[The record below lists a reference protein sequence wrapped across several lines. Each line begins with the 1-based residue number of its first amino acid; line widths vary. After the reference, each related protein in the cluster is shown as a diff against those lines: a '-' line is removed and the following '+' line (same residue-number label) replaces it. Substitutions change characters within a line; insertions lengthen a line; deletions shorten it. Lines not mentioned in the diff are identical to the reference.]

1 MTVWTKRKRLEAIA
15 NGERPDRTPVA
26 LWRHW
31 PGDDQDAE
39 ALAAAHLKWQAD
51 YDWDLVK
58 VSPASSYCLVD
69 WGVEDRWEGAAEG
82 TRVYGQRLI
91 QEPED
96 WLKLQVLDPSQ
107 GMLSTQLEA
116 LRLVGK
122 GLGTSEAGGVPFIA
136 TIFSPLAQAKNLAG
150 GQRLISHLR
159 SNPDEVMR
167 GLETI
172 SASIQSYLEVAKS
185 TGISGIFYAIQH
197 ARYELLSTVEYQAFG
212 RPFDEEILTMASDLW
227 FNMVHIHGESDIM
240 FDLVADYPVQC
251 VNWHDR
257 DANFPL
263 ADGLEQVVGAVS
275 GGVSRWSLLKESP
288 EEALLEADEAIQQSD
303 GQRLLLGVGCVI
315 MTNTPTR
322 NLRALR
328 HFVDDNGR

>member
-1 MTVWTKRKRLEAIA
+1 MSKFEKRQRLEAIA
-15 NGERPDRTPVA
+15 NGERPDRPPVA

-31 PGDDQDAE
+31 PGDDQDAT
-39 ALAAAHLKWQAD
+39 ALAAAQLKWQSD

-82 TRVYGQRLI
+82 TRAYGKRLI
-91 QEPED
+91 QSPED
-96 WLKLQVLDPSQ
+96 WRKLKALDPGQ
-107 GMLSTQLEA
+107 GMLATQLEA
-116 LRLVGK
+116 LRLVGE
-122 GLGTSEAGGVPFIA
+122 GLGKSDSRGTPFIA

-159 SNPDEVMR
+159 SHPDDVMH

-172 SASIQSYLEVAKS
+172 SASIIRFIEAARS

-197 ARYELLSTVEYQAFG
+197 ARYALLSPVEYQVFG
-212 RPFDEEILTMASDLW
+212 RPFDEEILSTVSDLW
-227 FNMVHIHGESDIM
+227 FNMVHIHGEEDIM

-257 DANFPL
+257 DTGFPL
-263 ADGLEQVVGAVS
+263 SQGLEQLSGAVS

-288 EEALLEADEAIQQSD
+288 EQALGEAKQALADTG

-322 NLRALR
+322 NIRALR
-328 HFVDDNGR
+328 AFVENGG

>member
-1 MTVWTKRKRLEAIA
+1 MSEWSKRKRLEAVV
-15 NGERPDRTPVA
+15 NGQRPDRLPVA

-58 VSPASSYCLVD
+58 VSPSSSFCLVD

-82 TRVYGQRLI
+82 TRVYGERLI
-91 QEPED
+91 QQPED
-96 WLKLQVLDPSQ
+96 WLKLEVLDPGQ
-107 GMLSTQLEA
+107 GMLATQLEA
-116 LRLVGK
+116 LRLVGQ
-122 GLGTSEAGGVPFIA
+122 GLGASEAGGAPFIA

-150 GQRLISHLR
+150 GQRLLTHLR
-159 SNPDEVMR
+159 SNPDDVMH

-172 SASIQSYLEVAKS
+172 TASVLRYVDAARN

-197 ARYELLSTVEYQAFG
+197 ARYELLSPLEYQVFG
-212 RPFDEEILTMASDLW
+212 RPFDEEILSSVSDLW
-227 FNMVHIHGESDIM
+227 FNMVHVHGEEGIM

-257 DANFPL
+257 DTGFAL
-263 ADGLEQVVGAVS
+263 AEGLAQFSGAVS
-275 GGVSRWSLLKESP
+275 GGVSRWSLLRESP
-288 EEALLEADEAIQQSD
+288 EAAVAEAQEALQSTD
-303 GQRLLLGVGCVI
+303 GQRLMLGVGCVI

-322 NLRALR
+322 NIRALR
-328 HFVDDNGR
+328 AFAAGGSR

>member
-1 MTVWTKRKRLEAIA
+1 MSEWSKRRRIEAII
-15 NGERPDRTPVA
+15 NGEQPDRPPVA

-31 PGDDQDAE
+31 PGDDQDAA
-39 ALAAAHLKWQAD
+39 ALANAHLKWQSD

-82 TRVYGQRLI
+82 TRAYMKRLV
-91 QEPED
+91 QTPED
-96 WLKLQVLDPSQ
+96 WRKLKVLDPSQ
-107 GMLSTQLEA
+107 GMLSIQLQT
-116 LRLVGK
+116 LGLVGE
-122 GLGTSEAGGVPFIA
+122 GLGDSAAGGTPFIA

-150 GQRLISHLR
+150 PQRLLSHMR
-159 SNPDEVMR
+159 SHPDDVMH

-172 SASIQSYLEVAKS
+172 TASVIQYIEAAAS

-197 ARYELLSTVEYQAFG
+197 ARYALLSPVEYQVFG
-212 RPFDEEILTMASDLW
+212 RPFDEEILSSASDLW
-227 FNMVHIHGESDIM
+227 FNMVHIHGEEDIM

-257 DANFPL
+257 DTGFSL
-263 ADGLEQVVGAVS
+263 SQGLEQFSGAVS
-275 GGVSRWSLLKESP
+275 GGISRWSLLQESP
-288 EEALLEADEAIQQSD
+288 EQALVEADKTMKD
-303 GQRLLLGVGCVI
+303 TGGQRLLLGVGCVI

-322 NLRALR
+322 NIRALR
-328 HFVDDNGR
+328 SFVEEAG